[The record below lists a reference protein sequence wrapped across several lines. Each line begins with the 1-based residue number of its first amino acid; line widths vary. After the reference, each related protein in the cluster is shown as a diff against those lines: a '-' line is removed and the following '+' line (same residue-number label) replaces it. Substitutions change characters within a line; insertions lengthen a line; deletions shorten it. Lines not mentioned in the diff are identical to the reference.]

1 MADVHTPAQRRHNMQ
16 RVRGR
21 DTKPEMLLRRGLHA
35 RGFRYRLHQRNLPGR
50 PDLVF
55 PRYRAVIFVH
65 GCFWHGHDCP
75 LFRWP
80 ATRREFWEKKI
91 KDNRARDARAI
102 EALQNAGWRVL
113 IVWECALRG
122 PERWSRD
129 NILGEAGTF
138 LIRGGECISEL
149 SCTKLTLSNAGSR
162 ASVRGNRASGS
173 TQSTDK

>member
-1 MADVHTPAQRRHNMQ
+1 MADVHTPEQRRHNMR

-21 DTKPEMLLRRGLHA
+21 DTEPEMLLRRGLHG
-35 RGFRYRLHQRNLPGR
+35 RGFRYRLHQRTLPGR

-55 PRYRAVIFVH
+55 PRYHAVIFVH

-91 KDNRARDARAI
+91 GDNRARDARAI
-102 EALQNAGWRVL
+102 EALQNEGWRVL

-122 PERWSRD
+122 PARWSHD
-129 NILGEAGTF
+129 DILGEAATF
-138 LIRGGECISEL
+138 LMRSGECLAEL
-149 SCTKLTLSNAGSR
+149 SCAKQTPANAASL
-162 ASVRGNRASGS
+162 ASVRGNCAIGS
-173 TQSTDK
+173 AHSTD